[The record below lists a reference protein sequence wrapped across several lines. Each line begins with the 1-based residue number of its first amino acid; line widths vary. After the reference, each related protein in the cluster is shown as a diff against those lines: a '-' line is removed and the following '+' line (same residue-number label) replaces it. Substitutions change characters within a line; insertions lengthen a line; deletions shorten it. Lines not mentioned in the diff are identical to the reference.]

1 MLVNYLLILDSFS
14 IMRVR
19 WTCLFTRVIFVCLGI
34 FIISLLFTCIAF
46 FIVLVGGARFSIWLL
61 WSVGFR
67 FRLFFLLIVI
77 EIMFFRFLGFRA
89 YLIIIGCGLI
99 DWLGLG

>member
-14 IMRVR
+14 IMIVR
-19 WTCLFTRVIFVCLGI
+19 LICLFIRVIFGCLGI
-34 FIISLLFTCIAF
+34 FIISLLFICIVF
-46 FIVLVGGARFSIWLL
+46 FIVLVGEARFSIWFL

-77 EIMFFRFLGFRA
+77 EIRFFRFLGFRA
-89 YLIIIGCGLI
+89 YLIILGFGLI
-99 DWLGLG
+99 DWLG